1 MEYLALPF
9 VLREGYLDRGNLEES
24 ITFSVGLILS
34 TRPGAMHFDLEY
46 GCDIWDKEYSDLYTA
61 NKADIRASL
70 RNAIDRSERRLY
82 NTSISFINEAEAT
95 GQEMSGMVVRVTGNY
110 RDEDGEERKYEQSFH
125 LG

>member
-9 VLREGYLDRGNLEES
+9 VLREGYLDRANLEES
-24 ITFSVGLILS
+24 ITFSIGLILS
-34 TRPGAMHFDLEY
+34 TRPGAMHFDDEY

-82 NTSISFINEAEAT
+82 NSSISFVSEGDLT
-95 GQEMSGMVVRVTGNY
+95 GQELSGLIVRVTGNY

>member
-34 TRPGAMHFDLEY
+34 TRPGAMHFDPEY

-95 GQEMSGMVVRVTGNY
+95 GQELSGMVVRVTGNY

>member
-9 VLREGYLDRGNLEES
+9 IVREGYLDRADLEQS
-24 ITFSVGLILS
+24 ITYSIGLILS
-34 TRPGAMHFDLEY
+34 TRPGMMHFDPEY
-46 GCDIWDKEYSDLYTA
+46 GCDVWDKEYSDLYTA

-82 NTSISFINEAEAT
+82 NTSISFISEAEAT
-95 GQEMSGMVVRVTGNY
+95 GQELSGMVVRVTGNY
-110 RDEDGEERKYEQSFH
+110 RDEDGEERKFEQSFH